1 MRSALKKIYA
11 LLFLLAFLTPAV
23 GETLHQL
30 SHASELHCNE
40 KSEHHFHELQHHCD
54 LCDYT
59 FISFQNEIHSPEIK
73 AGFVYIESTSTLSA
87 ETFFTTSQD
96 VNYLRGPPQI

>member
-1 MRSALKKIYA
+1 MRSAIRKIYA
-11 LLFLLAFLTPAV
+11 LLFLLAFLTPTV

-59 FISFQNEIHSPEIK
+59 FLSFQNNINAPEIK
-73 AGFVYIESTSTLSA
+73 AGFVFIDPIFNFTN
-87 ETFFTTSQD
+87 ETFFTSTID
-96 VNYLRGPPQI
+96 INYLRGPPLV